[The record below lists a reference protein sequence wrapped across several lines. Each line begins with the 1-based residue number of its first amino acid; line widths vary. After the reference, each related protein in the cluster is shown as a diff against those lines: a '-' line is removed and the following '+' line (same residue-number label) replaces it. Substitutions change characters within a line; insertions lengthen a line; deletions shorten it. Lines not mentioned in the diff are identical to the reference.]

1 MTNKGFVIYARL
13 TIVAVLF
20 VILWGAYVRASGS
33 GAGCGEHWPMCKG
46 EVIPQSP
53 TLKTMIEFSHRVTS
67 GLSLLLVVGLF
78 WLARRVFPV
87 GHGARR
93 SSAWA
98 LAFIFGEAGVGA
110 MLVLLALV
118 GHNDSVLRAGVIALH
133 LLNTFLLLYW
143 LTYCAHCGHTLKV
156 KSPPEASWSRA
167 RVNLFLCLGFFAAIG
182 AAGAVVALGD
192 TLFPSSSLAS
202 GLAED
207 LSTGNHFLIRLRVI
221 HPILAI
227 FGSIYIFFQLYSL
240 PRLPGLKIEMGSSR
254 WVAVALLLQILLGG
268 LNVLLLAPIWLQMA
282 HLFAADVVWILL
294 VNLYINSFL
303 PNQIESAQL
312 V

>member
-1 MTNKGFVIYARL
+1 MTNRGFVTYARL

-53 TLKTMIEFSHRVTS
+53 SLKTMIEFSHRVTS

-78 WLARRVFPV
+78 WLARRIFPV

-93 SSAWA
+93 SSGWA

-118 GHNDSVLRAGVIALH
+118 GHNDSALRAGVIALH

-143 LTYCAHCGHTLKV
+143 LTFCAHCGLTSQV
-156 KSPPEASWSRA
+156 MTPEASWSRA
-167 RVNLFLCLGFFAAIG
+167 RVNLLLCLGFFAAIG

-192 TLFPSSSLAS
+192 TLFPSTSLVS

-207 LSTGNHFLIRLRVI
+207 LSAGNHFLIRLRVI

-240 PRLPGLKIEMGSSR
+240 PRLNGLRIDMKSSR
-254 WVAVALLLQILLGG
+254 WVAFALLLQILLGA
-268 LNVLLLAPIWLQMA
+268 LNVFLLAPIWLQMA

-294 VNLYINSFL
+294 ASLYINSFL
-303 PNQIESAQL
+303 PNQNEPA
-312 V
+312 